1 MSTKRYAVQLTE
13 EERCRLL
20 EMTRKGKLSARKLAR
35 CHLLLRAD
43 EGATDST
50 IAEFLHLSTMTVE
63 RTRRRF
69 VEHGLEAAL
78 SDRPRPGGKRKLDGK
93 AEAFLVAL
101 ACTDAPDGQEH
112 WTMQLLAARLVQLE
126 IVEAISDETV
136 RRVLK
141 RGKSSLG

>member
-1 MSTKRYAVQLTE
+1 MSRKLYAVHLTE
-13 EERCRLL
+13 EERARLL

-43 EGATDST
+43 EGAKDST
-50 IAEFLHLSTMTVE
+50 IAESLHLSAMTVE
-63 RTRRRF
+63 RTRKRF
-69 VEHGLEAAL
+69 VEQGLEAAL

-93 AEAFLVAL
+93 QEAFLVAL

-112 WTMQLLAARLVQLE
+112 WTMKLLADRLVQLE
-126 IVEAISDETV
+126 VVDEISDETV

-141 RGKSSLG
+141 RGM

>member
-1 MSTKRYAVQLTE
+1 MSAMSRKQYAVHLTE
-13 EERCRLL
+13 EERARLL

-43 EGATDST
+43 EGATDSA

-63 RTRRRF
+63 RTRKRF
-69 VEHGLEAAL
+69 VERGLEAAL
-78 SDRPRPGGKRKLDGK
+78 SDRPRPGGRRKLDGK

-101 ACTDAPDGQEH
+101 ACTDTPDGREH
-112 WTMQLLAARLVQLE
+112 WTMKLLADRLVQLE
-126 IVEAISDETV
+126 VVEAISDETV

-141 RGKSSLG
+141 RGR

>member
-1 MSTKRYAVQLTE
+1 MSAMSRKQYAVHLTE
-13 EERCRLL
+13 EERARLL

-43 EGATDST
+43 EGATDSA

-63 RTRRRF
+63 RTRKRF
-69 VEHGLEAAL
+69 VERGFEAAL
-78 SDRPRPGGKRKLDGK
+78 SDRPRPGGRRKLDGK

-101 ACTDAPDGQEH
+101 ACTDTPDGREH
-112 WTMQLLAARLVQLE
+112 WTMKLLADRLVQLE
-126 IVEAISDETV
+126 VVEAISDETV

-141 RGKSSLG
+141 RGR

>member
-1 MSTKRYAVQLTE
+1 MSRKQYAVHLTE
-13 EERCRLL
+13 EERARLL

-43 EGATDST
+43 EGATDSA

-63 RTRRRF
+63 RTRKRF
-69 VEHGLEAAL
+69 VERGLEAAL
-78 SDRPRPGGKRKLDGK
+78 SDRPRPGGRRKLDGK

-101 ACTDAPDGQEH
+101 ACTDTPDGREH
-112 WTMQLLAARLVQLE
+112 WTMKLLADRLVQLE
-126 IVEAISDETV
+126 VVEAISDETV

-141 RGKSSLG
+141 RGR